1 MHQLWQAVIL
11 MPFILHFWKPPIFIY
26 TFWPLPGVKF
36 KRFGD
41 YLGLWPPTQDF
52 NLVEALVD
60 QIDLLDSR
68 KTRMNV
74 NSFQEDRRNVIPEQ
88 DNPR

>member
-1 MHQLWQAVIL
+1 MCKIQA
-11 MPFILHFWKPPIFIY
+11 FWGIFRVVPP
-26 TFWPLPGVKF
+26 P
-36 KRFGD
+36 
-41 YLGLWPPTQDF
+41 QDF

>member
-1 MHQLWQAVIL
+1 MCKIQA
-11 MPFILHFWKPPIFIY
+11 FWGIFRVVA
-26 TFWPLPGVKF
+26 P
-36 KRFGD
+36 
-41 YLGLWPPTQDF
+41 QDF

-74 NSFQEDRRNVIPEQ
+74 NSFQEDRENVIPEQ